1 MVNRDHP
8 LPLYYQLMQDLRSRI
23 ERGDWQPGDL
33 VPSERDLCETHSI
46 SRMTVR
52 RALAELTHEG
62 LLRREPGRGTFVAQ
76 PKLRKPLSRL
86 NSFTEEM
93 GARGKQAGAQIL
105 HLEEIPA
112 KPLVAGMLQ
121 VQIEQKVI
129 LVERL
134 RLADGAPV
142 AIEASHL
149 WFDGCQ
155 ALLRETLTG
164 SIYRLLREQFGLI
177 PTRALEE
184 IEAGAC
190 GTQEAR
196 LLRITPSKPVLVM
209 RRQTFDQH
217 DRPFEYVESVYRADK
232 YLLSVELLAEGC
244 T

>member
-23 ERGDWQPGDL
+23 EQGDWQPGDL
-33 VPSERDLCETHSI
+33 VPSERELCETHAI

-62 LLRREPGRGTFVAQ
+62 LLRRDPGRGTFVAQ
-76 PKLRKPLSRL
+76 PKIRKPLSRL

-93 GARGKQAGAQIL
+93 WARGKQAGAQIL
-105 HLEEIPA
+105 RLEEIPA
-112 KPLVAGMLQ
+112 KPLVAGMLAI
-121 VQIEQKVI
+121 QIEQKVI

-134 RLADGAPV
+134 RLTDGEPV

-155 ALLRETLTG
+155 ALLRENLTG
-164 SIYRLLREQFGLI
+164 SIYRLLREHFGLV

-196 LLRITPSKPVLVM
+196 LLHIAHSKPVLM
-209 RRQTFDQH
+209 IRRQTFDQQG
-217 DRPFEYVESVYRADK
+217 RPFEYVESVYRADK

-244 T
+244 A